1 MRIYF
6 LIVMSVLGLSLGV
19 AHAGSSE
26 KAAMTSWGNPIP
38 AAQLDAQRGGMDL
51 GPQLIITNRN
61 DLKAKLYD
69 NVAVDNVTGN
79 NGINGN
85 AFAGAS
91 GLPIV
96 MQNSGNN
103 VIMQNATILNL
114 TLK

>member
-6 LIVMSVLGLSLGV
+6 SIVMSVLGLCLGM
-19 AHAGSSE
+19 AHAGSPE
-26 KAAMTSWGNPIP
+26 KPAMTSWGKPLP
-38 AAQLDAQRGGMDL
+38 AAQLDAQRGGTDL
-51 GPQLIITNRN
+51 GPQLIINRN

-79 NGINGN
+79 NSINGN

-114 TLK
+114 TMK

>member
-1 MRIYF
+1 MRIYL
-6 LIVMSVLGLSLGV
+6 LIVVSVLGLSLGM
-19 AHAGSSE
+19 AHAGSPD
-26 KAAMTSWGNPIP
+26 KPAMTSWGNPLP
-38 AAQLDAQRGGMDL
+38 AAQLDAQRGGTDND
-51 GPQLIITNRN
+51 QLTTYNLN
-61 DLKAKLYD
+61 LLEANLHD
-69 NVAVDNVTGN
+69 NAALDNVTGN
-79 NGINGN
+79 NSINGN